1 MQSFDYSVTASGLK
15 RIWCHQNVHVR
26 RCRLNFQDMAI
37 GVQRPACR
45 LLCYLVLQVLSLTN
59 ACSIHIYIYAYMI
72 YIYIYIHIHI
82 YIYIYIHMYRGII
95 NTCIFVVSIAPSLSP
110 SHATLFFVLK
120 A

>member
-1 MQSFDYSVTASGLK
+1 MLSRATS
-15 RIWCHQNVHVR
+15 
-26 RCRLNFQDMAI
+26 
-37 GVQRPACR
+37 
-45 LLCYLVLQVLSLTN
+45 LVINKCMFYTY
-59 ACSIHIYIYAYMI
+59 IYICI
-72 YIYIYIHIHI
+72 HDIYIYIHIHI